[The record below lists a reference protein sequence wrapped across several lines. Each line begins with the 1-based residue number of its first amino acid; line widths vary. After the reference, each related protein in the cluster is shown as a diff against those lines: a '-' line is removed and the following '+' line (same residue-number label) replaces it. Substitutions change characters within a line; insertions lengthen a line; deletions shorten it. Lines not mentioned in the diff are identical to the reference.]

1 MASNGTSTLAKSIKA
16 LWEAAEQISPS
27 FQDQQAH
34 FSFARQQ
41 AAQEELFEAEEQK
54 ERVKNELEK
63 YNEDEEDEDRY
74 DALVAERKRCVK
86 AVVAA
91 KERFAAVTYGA
102 AFWNDEIKVSLEGTA
117 RRERE
122 RISWAKEQYAVSQ
135 VHNHFTRQIAE
146 TS

>member
-1 MASNGTSTLAKSIKA
+1 MASNGTSALAKSIEA

-91 KERFAAVTYGA
+91 KERFEAVKYGA

-122 RISWAKEQYAVSQ
+122 RILWEKEQYAVSQ
-135 VHNHFTRQIAE
+135 VHNHFTRQTAE
-146 TS
+146 KS